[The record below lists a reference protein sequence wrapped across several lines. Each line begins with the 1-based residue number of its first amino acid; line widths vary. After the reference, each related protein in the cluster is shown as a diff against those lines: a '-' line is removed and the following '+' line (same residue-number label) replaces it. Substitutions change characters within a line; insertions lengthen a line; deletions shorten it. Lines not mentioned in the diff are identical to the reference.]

1 MRNYRLIL
9 FLSCTAFLLTWLP
22 HLLSSLLRAPQLF
35 SDISLVCLSSG
46 LLTAPIIYPG
56 QNNEVQQVI
65 KKLCTLYCARKPK
78 VEENLELG
86 IIEVEEGKRREEEE
100 NNEWWV
106 IIRLQVRTL
115 NEMFQ

>member
-1 MRNYRLIL
+1 M
-9 FLSCTAFLLTWLP
+9 
-22 HLLSSLLRAPQLF
+22 
-35 SDISLVCLSSG
+35 
-46 LLTAPIIYPG
+46 
-56 QNNEVQQVI
+56 I

-86 IIEVEEGKRREEEE
+86 IIEVEEGKRREEE